1 MHGRFQIKL
10 SALFLLILVVS
21 LPLGCIAY
29 VRHQI
34 DDFHRAAAPFEK
46 VSGRRVQAS
55 GDGMAIVY
63 GRYGLTRLDL
73 GQAELNDAGLLK
85 LKGDLECLPE
95 LHALVL
101 ARTSIGDDGLEALEN
116 LSTLR
121 ILILTE
127 TRVTDAGLVHLR
139 QLRGL
144 TSLALPGTQVTDAG
158 VEELKQ
164 SLPKCKIF
172 R

>member
-1 MHGRFQIKL
+1 MPGRFQIKL
-10 SALFLLILVVS
+10 STLFLLILVVS

-46 VSGRRVQAS
+46 VSGRQVQAS
-55 GDGMAIVY
+55 GDGMGIVN
-63 GRYGLTRLDL
+63 GRYGLTMLDL
-73 GQAELNDAGLLK
+73 REAELDDAGLLK
-85 LKGDLECLPE
+85 LKADLECLPE

-101 ARTSIGDDGLEALEN
+101 ARTSIGDDGLAALEN
-116 LSTLR
+116 LATLR
-121 ILILTE
+121 SIVLTE

-139 QLRGL
+139 RLRGL
-144 TSLALPGTQVTDAG
+144 TSLALAGTQVTDAG

-164 SLPKCKIF
+164 SLPKCEVF